1 MLRIDRGAGKDAKR
15 LEKQG
20 RFVNKEVTLM
30 RPRHDKKQSGRP
42 QRDTRRPPRD
52 RQRPAGKPSG
62 QPAAVPPKPPSGG
75 HFLWGRHAVLAAI
88 ANAERRIAA
97 LYATK
102 DAASEL
108 GRAIEA
114 LPADRRT
121 DIPAPTISDRR
132 RLDALQPG
140 GDGDKAVHQGMAA
153 AVWPLDA
160 PDLEDLLAVAGRAPV
175 RLLLLDQLSDPRN
188 VGAIMRSALALGAT
202 AIISTHR
209 NAPDESGALARAA
222 AGALEKIP
230 MIRVVNLARAIE
242 RLQEAGIE
250 VAGLAADGETPVD
263 TLAQIPRLAIA
274 LGAEGAGLRHLTRRH
289 CDRLARID
297 ISEDS
302 ESLNVSIAAAIALY
316 AARQS

>member
-1 MLRIDRGAGKDAKR
+1 
-15 LEKQG
+15 
-20 RFVNKEVTLM
+20 M
-30 RPRHDKKQSGRP
+30 RSRNDKKHQGKPR
-42 QRDTRRPPRD
+42 RDSRRTPHD
-52 RQRPAGKPSG
+52 RQHPASRSTSRPAGQLAG
-62 QPAAVPPKPPSGG
+62 QPAAAPPKPPSGG

-88 ANAERRIAA
+88 TNPERRIAA
-97 LYATK
+97 LYATE

-108 GRAIEA
+108 EQAIAA
-114 LPADRRT
+114 LPADRRA
-121 DIPAPTISDRR
+121 DMPAITTSDRR

-140 GDGDKAVHQGMAA
+140 GDGDKAVHQGIVA

-160 PDLEDLLAVAGRAPV
+160 PDLEELLAMVGGSPV
-175 RLLLLDQLSDPRN
+175 RLFLLDQLSDPRN
-188 VGAIMRSALALGAT
+188 VGAIMRSALALGAR

-222 AGALEKIP
+222 AGALETIP

-250 VAGLAADGETPVD
+250 VAGLAAEGETPVSD
-263 TLAQIPRLAIA
+263 LAQIPRLAIA

-289 CDRLARID
+289 CDRLVRID
-297 ISEDS
+297 ISKDS

-316 AARQS
+316 AAQQG

>member
-1 MLRIDRGAGKDAKR
+1 
-15 LEKQG
+15 
-20 RFVNKEVTLM
+20 M
-30 RPRHDKKQSGRP
+30 RSRNDKKQQGKPR
-42 QRDTRRPPRD
+42 RDNRRPPRD
-52 RQRPAGKPSG
+52 RQHTASRSTSRAAG
-62 QPAAVPPKPPSGG
+62 QPAAAPPKPPSGG

-88 ANAERRIAA
+88 KNPERRIAA
-97 LYATK
+97 LYATE

-108 GRAIEA
+108 DQAIA
-114 LPADRRT
+114 GLPADRRA
-121 DIPAPTISDRR
+121 DMPAITTGDRR
-132 RLDALQPG
+132 RLDALQPD
-140 GDGDKAVHQGMAA
+140 GDGDKAVHQGIVA

-160 PDLEDLLAVAGRAPV
+160 PDLEEVLAMVGESPV

-188 VGAIMRSALALGAT
+188 VGAIMRSALALGAR

-222 AGALEKIP
+222 AGALEKMP

-250 VAGLAADGETPVD
+250 VAGLAAEGETSVGD
-263 TLAQIPRLAIA
+263 LAQIPRLAIA

-289 CDRLARID
+289 CDRLVRID
-297 ISEDS
+297 ISKDS

-316 AARQS
+316 AAQQG

>member
-1 MLRIDRGAGKDAKR
+1 MLRALRNAREDAKR

-20 RFVNKEVTLM
+20 RFVNREVILM
-30 RPRHDKKQSGRP
+30 RPRHDKKQAGKPR
-42 QRDTRRPPRD
+42 RDNRRPSRD
-52 RQRPAGKPSG
+52 RQQAAG
-62 QPAAVPPKPPSGG
+62 QPAAAPPKPPPGG

-88 ANAERRIAA
+88 ANPERRIAA
-97 LYATK
+97 LYASE
-102 DAASEL
+102 DASTEL
-108 GRAIEA
+108 DRTIEA
-114 LPADRRT
+114 LAAARRAE
-121 DIPAPTISDRR
+121 IPAPTVTDRR

-140 GDGDKAVHQGMAA
+140 GDAEKAVHQGMAA

-160 PDLEDLLAVAGRAPV
+160 PDLDDLLATICDAPA

-222 AGALEKIP
+222 AGALEKVP

-250 VAGLAADGETPVD
+250 VAGLAADGDTAVD
-263 TLAQIPRLAIA
+263 SLAQIPRLAIA
-274 LGAEGAGLRHLTRRH
+274 LGAEGSGLRHLTRRH
-289 CDRLARID
+289 CDRLVRID

-316 AARQS
+316 AAKQS

>member
-1 MLRIDRGAGKDAKR
+1 
-15 LEKQG
+15 
-20 RFVNKEVTLM
+20 M
-30 RPRHDKKQSGRP
+30 RPRNDKKQHGKPR
-42 QRDTRRPPRD
+42 RDNRRPPRD
-52 RQRPAGKPSG
+52 RQRAAA
-62 QPAAVPPKPPSGG
+62 QPAAAAPKPPSGG

-88 ANAERRIAA
+88 ANPERRIAA
-97 LYATK
+97 LYATE
-102 DAASEL
+102 DAGSEL
-108 GRAIEA
+108 ATAIAA
-114 LPADRRT
+114 LPAPRRAELPE
-121 DIPAPTISDRR
+121 PAISDRR

-140 GDGDKAVHQGMAA
+140 GDGEKAVHQGMVA

-160 PDLEDLLAVAGRAPV
+160 PDLDDLLTTVGESPV

-188 VGAIMRSALALGAT
+188 VGAIIRSALALGAT
-202 AIISTHR
+202 AMISTHR

-250 VAGLAADGETPVD
+250 VAGLAADGETSVES
-263 TLAQIPRLAIA
+263 LAQVQRLAIA

-289 CDRLARID
+289 CDRLVRID

-316 AARQS
+316 AASRS

>member
-1 MLRIDRGAGKDAKR
+1 
-15 LEKQG
+15 
-20 RFVNKEVTLM
+20 M
-30 RPRHDKKQSGRP
+30 RPRNDKKQHGKPR
-42 QRDTRRPPRD
+42 RDNRRPPRD
-52 RQRPAGKPSG
+52 RQRPAG
-62 QPAAVPPKPPSGG
+62 QPAAAPPKPPSGG

-88 ANAERRIAA
+88 ANPERRIAA
-97 LYATK
+97 LYATE

-108 GRAIEA
+108 DQAIA
-114 LPADRRT
+114 GLPADRRA
-121 DIPAPTISDRR
+121 DMPAITTSDRR

-140 GDGDKAVHQGMAA
+140 VDGDKAVHQGMVA

-160 PDLEDLLAVAGRAPV
+160 PDLEDLLASLGETPV

-188 VGAIMRSALALGAT
+188 VGAVMRSALALGAR

-250 VAGLAADGETPVD
+250 VAGLAADGETPVGD
-263 TLAQIPRLAIA
+263 LAVVPRLALA

-289 CDRLARID
+289 CDRLVRID
-297 ISEDS
+297 ISENS

-316 AARQS
+316 AAQQG